1 MRLGTSSPL
10 RHYAERMDEIDHDM
24 PVILEH
30 LDSDEKY
37 IMFMGYLKEELNG
50 LYKDI

>member
-1 MRLGTSSPL
+1 MNELIQM
-10 RHYAERMDEIDHDM
+10 YCYYEDM
-24 PVILEH
+24 MMQNVG
-30 LDSDEKY
+30 DEKY